1 MKRKILFLIFAVFM
15 SISVFS
21 QEGQFV
27 YTDLSK
33 ALENPEKVIVLDL
46 SNQNLETLPAAVV
59 KFGNLQHLNLKNNKI
74 PHLPPYISELTNLE
88 ILDLSNMPSLNII
101 DTLNKI
107 SKLKNLK
114 VLKLKQNN
122 LSMR

>member
-1 MKRKILFLIFAVFM
+1 MKRKILFFIFAVFV

-21 QEGQFV
+21 QEEHFV

-46 SNQNLETLPAAVV
+46 SNQSLETLPAAVV
-59 KFGNLQHLNLKNNKI
+59 KFPNLQHLSLGGNKI
-74 PHLPPYISELTNLE
+74 PHLPYYISELKNLE

-101 DTLNKI
+101 DTLNKV
-107 SKLKNLK
+107 SKLKKLR
-114 VLKLKQNN
+114 VLELKQND
-122 LSMR
+122 LTVR